1 MENKDVLKD
10 KIKNIQLVFYIGS
23 KKIRQTTVKKL
34 GRKITN
40 LLASLNWKK
49 WTRIELT
56 VRYGVGEN
64 AMSLHN
70 EDEAKWANQ
79 VFIKEY
85 GS

>member
-1 MENKDVLKD
+1 MSNNDNN
-10 KIKNIQLVFYIGS
+10 IKNIQLIFYQGS
-23 KKIRQTTVKKL
+23 KKVRQTTVKKL

-49 WTRIELT
+49 WSRIELT

-64 AMSLHN
+64 AMALHN
-70 EDEAKWANQ
+70 KSEADWANQ

-85 GS
+85 DSKFQ